1 MNASPA
7 GVAQLRAD
15 DEDDGFAV
23 RRNNRLAA
31 ILGVAASALAI
42 AYLER
47 AIDGGFIDVAA
58 TLIFGFIGISELFAV
73 LDARIPLLTADATG
87 VRIRLGREWLGLP
100 WSTVE
105 QVVVEH
111 RDGAIRDGRLVV
123 VPRNLGNAL
132 EALPAA
138 SRRAVSWQRRL
149 HGAPL
154 TVPLSIATRTV
165 GVDASVSDTLTRLS
179 AGRAEIVLVRGRERA
194 QLEEPVLVPPAAKV
208 AMATQAASD
217 EVNPDDEPT
226 VVVAYRKPQAG
237 ESAPVVAARSA
248 RPVFRSEI
256 VRERQRQMPGAVAA
270 VRDAAT
276 DALTPVSSPRTE
288 VLWSSGGVVPATRP
302 APRSVTDPIVGV
314 LIRAARER
322 TGLSVE
328 ELSDRTAIRPHVL
341 EGIEADD
348 FTACGGDFYA
358 RGHLRTLARF
368 LGLNPGD
375 LVAAYDEHYARAPIS
390 ARRVFEAELATSL
403 GSGVRVR
410 SGGPRWSLIAAAVLA
425 LLMVWGV
432 ARFLAPQAAPV
443 SSATLAGDSAHA
455 TAKTPTVTT
464 PITSPLM
471 KKSTVVL
478 GSLAWST
485 QIVVSSVAR
494 AGHPSVVLWQ
504 GALHARQSKTLTVT
518 GPFVIQ
524 ASQSTLTTVMV
535 NGRDEGKVGTQNG
548 PASRT
553 FR

>member
-256 VRERQRQMPGAVAA
+256 VRERSRQMPGAVAA

-455 TAKTPTVTT
+455 TAQTPTVTT

>member
-256 VRERQRQMPGAVAA
+256 VRERSRQMPGAVAA

-348 FTACGGDFYA
+348 FAACGGDFYA

-455 TAKTPTVTT
+455 TAQTPTVTT